1 MKRTFI
7 APSKYIQGSHEL
19 ENIGEYALKLGKK
32 PILLISS
39 GGKKRFGELL
49 EKSFSEKG
57 MEYSI
62 EIFNGECSKREIERL
77 NQIVKENGYDVMIA
91 VGGGKIFDTAKA
103 VAYYNDIPVIIAPT
117 IAATDAPCSALSVIY
132 TEEGEVEEYLFLKQ
146 NPNVVLVDSYVISKS
161 PVRLTVSGMGD
172 ALATWFEAR
181 ASYKHDGNNFADGK
195 ALHTGIALARLCYE
209 TLLSEGYKA
218 KVALEKGALTPA
230 VEAIIEANT
239 LLSGL
244 GFESGGVAAAHAVHN
259 GFSALEEC
267 HKMYHGEKV
276 AFGVITQL
284 VLENAP
290 KEELDEVLDFCIS
303 VGLPVTMKQIG
314 VEEADWEKVMK
325 VATIACAPTDTAVNM
340 PFEIN
345 SEMVANAIIA
355 ADALGSKKLAESSF
369 QLSRKSFN

>member
-1 MKRTFI
+1 MMKRTFI
-7 APSKYIQGSHEL
+7 APSKYIQGPHEL
-19 ENIGEYALKLGKK
+19 ENIGTYAKKLGKK
-32 PILLISS
+32 AMLLISE

-49 EKSFSEKG
+49 EKSFVKEE
-57 MEYSI
+57 MAYVI
-62 EIFNGECSKREIERL
+62 EAFNGECSKKEIKRL
-77 NQIVKENGYDVMIA
+77 DDVVKAEGYDVMVA

-103 VAYYNDIPVIIAPT
+103 VAYYNDIPVIICPT

-172 ALATWFEAR
+172 ALATYFEAR

-195 ALHTGIALARLCYE
+195 ALHTGIALAKLCYE
-209 TLLSEGYKA
+209 TLLAEGYKA
-218 KVALEKGALTPA
+218 KTALEKGALTPS

-244 GFESGGVAAAHAVHN
+244 GFESGGVAAAHAVHS

-290 KEELDEVLDFCIS
+290 EEELNEVLDFCIS
-303 VGLPVTMKQIG
+303 VGLPVTLKQIG
-314 VEEADWEKVMK
+314 VEEFDYDKILK
-325 VATIACAPTDTAVNM
+325 VAKIACAPTDTAVNM
-340 PFEIN
+340 PFDIDP
-345 SEMVANAIIA
+345 EMVANAIIA
-355 ADALGSKKLAESSF
+355 ADALGEKRLQSA
-369 QLSRKSFN
+369 R

>member
-7 APSKYIQGSHEL
+7 APSKYIQGPHEL

-49 EKSFSEKG
+49 EKSLSEKG

-132 TEEGEVEEYLFLKQ
+132 TEEGEVEDYLFLKQ

-209 TLLSEGYKA
+209 TLLS
-218 KVALEKGALTPA
+218 
-230 VEAIIEANT
+230 EAIIEANT

-355 ADALGSKKLAESSF
+355 ADALGSKKLAEV
-369 QLSRKSFN
+369 R